1 MSDEQSRLL
10 EVFAALAPNE
20 RDTLLAFAEFLSA
33 RSPTGAAPRVAPVAQ
48 TPAELPVVQH
58 IPRPGRESVVAALK
72 RLSLTYPMLDKNK
85 LLTETSGLVTKH
97 IMERR
102 EAAGVIDELE
112 AIFLAHYQAWLAES
126 GRTG

>member
-1 MSDEQSRLL
+1 MSNEQNRLL
-10 EVFAALAPNE
+10 EIFAALAPGE
-20 RDTLLAFAEFLSA
+20 RDTLLAFAEFLAA
-33 RSPTGAAPRVAPVAQ
+33 RSPAAAPPAALTAKV
-48 TPAELPVVQH
+48 PAELPVAQL
-58 IPRPGRESVVAALK
+58 IPRPEQESVVAALK

-112 AIFLAHYQAWLAES
+112 AIFLAHYQAWRGAAGHTE
-126 GRTG
+126 